1 MRKEWSYKSLKIE
14 EGFKPGSR
22 HQQMI
27 HTIHKGGVMIVKLVS
42 KCRPHLLK
50 ALALAAVLAG
60 VGGGAASAEAAGKD
74 GTTSSIFDR
83 VWAMPVF
90 YSDKSSPYVQKVAL
104 IGRYHGQYYSVDADE
119 FGKDS
124 DWDNRRARLG
134 IKADL
139 FRVVSFEGQMN
150 IDVDGNRSGLF
161 ESVEDLYIDVKP
173 WEAFGL
179 LIGKHKPYLTR
190 EWNISS
196 NRIKTMERSLL
207 VNQIIPDKVYGLT
220 ALGKD
225 GGLSWSAGVFSATY
239 TERWKLPEF
248 DGGYLVNLS
257 LGYDVGKNGQVR
269 LDYLYN
275 NGDSRNFVAT
285 KPYEHAVSLN
295 YNGTYGKLGLTA
307 DLIYGLGA
315 GDVADVWGIV
325 VMPHYSVTENLEGVF
340 RYTYADSEAGDG
352 IRLAGRYERQV
363 DNLGVDRGDNYHS
376 IYFGANYYI
385 YGDRLKVMSGVEYST
400 ADLGDGSDWDSWTWF
415 GGVRFHF

>member
-1 MRKEWSYKSLKIE
+1 MN
-14 EGFKPGSR
+14 
-22 HQQMI
+22 
-27 HTIHKGGVMIVKLVS
+27 VKLVS
-42 KCRPHLLK
+42 KCSAHLLK
-50 ALALAAVLAG
+50 ALVLAAVLAWIG
-60 VGGGAASAEAAGKD
+60 SDVASAEVAGKN
-74 GTTSSIFDR
+74 GTTPSIFDR
-83 VWAMPVF
+83 VWALPVL
-90 YSDKSSPYVQKVAL
+90 YSDMSNPLVQKLAL

-119 FGKDS
+119 FGSGS
-124 DWDNRRARLG
+124 DWDNRRTRLG

-139 FRVVSFEGQMN
+139 FRIVSFEGQMN

-161 ESVEDLYIDVKP
+161 DSVEDLYIEIKP
-173 WEAFGL
+173 FHSFGL

-207 VNQIIPDKVYGLT
+207 VNQVIPDKVYGLT

-225 GGLSWSAGVFSATY
+225 GGLSWSAGLFSATY

-285 KPYEHAVSLN
+285 KPYEHALSLN
-295 YNGTYGKLGLTA
+295 YNGGYGKLGLTT
-307 DLIYGLGA
+307 DLIYASGS

-325 VMPHYSVTENLEGVF
+325 VMPYYSVTEKLEGVF
-340 RYTYADSEAGDG
+340 RYTYADSDGGDG
-352 IRLAGRYERQV
+352 IRLARRYERQV
-363 DNLGVDRGDNYHS
+363 DNLEVDRGENYHS
-376 IYFGANYYI
+376 IYLGANYYI
-385 YGDRLKVMSGVEYST
+385 YGDRLKLMSGVEYST
-400 ADLGDGSDWDSWTWF
+400 ADLGDGSGWDSWTWF